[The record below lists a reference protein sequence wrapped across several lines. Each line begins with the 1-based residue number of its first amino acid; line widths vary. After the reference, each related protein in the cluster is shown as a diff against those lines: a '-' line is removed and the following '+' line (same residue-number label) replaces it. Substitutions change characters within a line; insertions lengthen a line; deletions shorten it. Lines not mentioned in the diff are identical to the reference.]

1 LPRPSGRRAA
11 AGCLALAVAG
21 LGLWGFAAE
30 GDRVRRLP
38 TALDWRA
45 AAAVL
50 ARDAR
55 PGDALLL
62 SPRWAGRAR
71 LALPT
76 GLPVIEAGAGDDLLG
91 VRRLWVLSLPAAPGE
106 DPLPLPRG
114 VAAAPERLGGLLLV
128 RHDLASPLLPVAF
141 APDRLAGA
149 RASLDGE
156 PCRAVAAG
164 FACPESESGAW
175 RAVREVAG
183 VARPCIAL
191 RADPGGT
198 LELTIPIA
206 LGSTLRGHAA
216 RLGRA
221 GVPALEVAL
230 SGRTVAALTPA
241 EGWERFEADTAREA
255 GKASE
260 LHLTLAP
267 GTGELC
273 LDAYT
278 LP

>member
-1 LPRPSGRRAA
+1 LPRPSGAQAGAA
-11 AGCLALAVAG
+11 LLALAVAG

-30 GDRVRRLP
+30 GERIRRLP

-55 PGDALLL
+55 PGDAVAL

-71 LALPT
+71 LALPA
-76 GLPVIEAGAGDDLLG
+76 GLPVVDAAAGDDLLG
-91 VRRLWVLSLPAAPGE
+91 VRRLWVLSLPDVPGAG
-106 DPLPLPRG
+106 PYALPRG
-114 VAAAPERLGGLLLV
+114 APAAPERLGGLLLA
-128 RHDLASPLLPVAF
+128 RHDLATPVLPVSF

-156 PCRAVAAG
+156 PCRAVPAG
-164 FACPESESGAW
+164 FSCPESEAGAW

-198 LELTIPIA
+198 LELTIPLA

-216 RLGRA
+216 RLGGA
-221 GVPALEVAL
+221 GGSALEVAL
-230 SGRTVAALTPA
+230 AGRPVAALTPA
-241 EGWERFEADTAREA
+241 ERWERFEADTARETGRQA
-255 GKASE
+255 E

-267 GTGELC
+267 GAGELC